1 MCFKEVTGKAEDL
14 AVNQPIKSNIPYI
27 NVLVNERFKVRAFV
41 DSGATTTLISTGLLK
56 MMTTGIT
63 VHPSSFTFFGVGPDA
78 MKFAGVAYGVSLRLC
93 DSLSV

>member
-78 MKFAGVAYGVSLRLC
+78 MKFSGVAYGVSLRLC

>member
-1 MCFKEVTGKAEDL
+1 VCFKEVTGKAEDL

-27 NVLVNERFKVRAFV
+27 NILVNERFKVRAFV
-41 DSGATTTLISTGLLK
+41 DSGATTTLISTGLLN
-56 MMTTGIT
+56 MMTGIT
-63 VHPSSFTFFGVGPDA
+63 VHPSFFTFFGVGPDA

>member
-27 NVLVNERFKVRAFV
+27 NVLVNEKFKVRAFV
-41 DSGATTTLISTGLLK
+41 DSGATTTLISTGFLN
-56 MMTTGIT
+56 MMTGIN

>member
-27 NVLVNERFKVRAFV
+27 NVLVNEKFKVRAFV
-41 DSGATTTLISTGLLK
+41 DSGATTTLISTGLLN
-56 MMTTGIT
+56 MMNGIN

-78 MKFAGVAYGVSLRLC
+78 MKFAGVAYGVSLRFC